1 MREEQTASDERLRE
15 EQMAMGLTS
24 KPSVAII
31 GAGAGGIAMGLQ
43 LADGGYDF
51 TIFDRADGFGGTWR
65 HNTFPGAACDVPS
78 HLYSYSFA
86 LNPRWSKTY
95 ANQPEILEYFETV
108 AVKGGLDRCL
118 RANTRIDA
126 MRWSDRDR
134 RWTLTTGDGVDCDF
148 DAVVSAVG
156 MLDVPNIPAIPG
168 AEAFR
173 GRAFHSSRWDHTKS
187 TAGERVAS
195 IGTGASA
202 IQYVPAIAP
211 DTALLTVF
219 QRTPIWVS
227 PRFDFPYTAEQHELF
242 QRDPG
247 EAQKIRDEAFDAYE
261 SSSFDV
267 AADQTREATE
277 LAYSYLMRKV
287 ADPEL
292 RAKLLPDYPLGC
304 KRPLMS
310 REWFPTF
317 ALPHVQLVT
326 SPIIRFTEHGL
337 LTADAT
343 EHRVDTVIYGTGFT
357 ASDYLSS
364 LDVYGTGG
372 RRLHDEWRDGAE
384 AYLGTLVAG
393 YPNLFILYGPNTNG
407 VNSIL
412 YIHEVQTALVRR
424 LLDVMGQRGANTIE
438 VKREVQDAYNAEVQA
453 AMIGKVWLANCT
465 NYFRH
470 PSGKVVTQLPFSGK
484 TFAERTRD
492 VKLEDYRLRR

>member
-1 MREEQTASDERLRE
+1 MDP
-15 EQMAMGLTS
+15 

-43 LADGGYDF
+43 LADLGYDF
-51 TIFDRADGFGGTWR
+51 TIFDRSDGFGGTWR

-78 HLYSYSFA
+78 HLYSFSFA

-95 ANQPEILEYFETV
+95 ANQPEVLDYLEAV
-108 AVKGGLDRCL
+108 ALKGGLDGHL

-134 RWTLTTGDGVDCDF
+134 RWTLTADDATYDF
-148 DAVVSAVG
+148 DVVVSAVG
-156 MLDVPNIPAIPG
+156 MLDMPNVPAIPG

-173 GRAFHSSRWDHTKS
+173 GRAFHSSRWDHRKS
-187 TAGERVAS
+187 TAGERVGS

-202 IQYVPAIAP
+202 IQYVPAIAAE
-211 DTALLTVF
+211 TAHLTVF
-219 QRTPIWVS
+219 QRSPIWVS
-227 PRFDFPYTAEQHELF
+227 PRFDFPYTGEQQELF
-242 QRDPG
+242 EREPSA
-247 EAQKIRDEAFDAYE
+247 AQKIRDEAFDAYE

-267 AADQTREATE
+267 DADQTREATE

-287 ADPEL
+287 VDPEL

-310 REWFPTF
+310 RDWFPTF
-317 ALPHVQLVT
+317 ALPHVHLET
-326 SPIIRFTEHGL
+326 SPIVRFTEHGL
-337 LTADAT
+337 LTADGN
-343 EHRVDTVIYGTGFT
+343 EHRLDTVIYGTGFK
-357 ASDYLSS
+357 AADYLSS

-372 RRLHDEWRDGAE
+372 RRLRDDWRDGAE

-412 YIHEVQTALVRR
+412 YIHEVQTAFVRR
-424 LLDVMGQRGANTIE
+424 VLDVMGQSRATAIE
-438 VKREVQDAYNAEVQA
+438 VTREAQDTYNAEVQA
-453 AMIGKVWLANCT
+453 AMTGKVWLACD
-465 NYFRH
+465 NYFHH

-484 TFAERTRD
+484 TFADRTRD
-492 VKLEDYRLRR
+492 LNLEDYHLLR